1 MKKTWSGRFKK
12 RLNKAAD
19 EFNSSSGFDSRLLKY
34 DILSGAAHVG
44 ALRKARVITAKEAA
58 KMKGGLSNLLKKYKK
73 INIAEYEDVHS
84 AVEMELVKLIGKT
97 GAKLHTGRSRNDLV
111 ATDTR
116 LYLRDEIKEIKK
128 LLKNLLKSILSRA
141 ETAKAAYMPG
151 YTHLQ
156 QAQVMTAA
164 YWMMGYFSMF
174 KRDLELLKTAGSRA
188 DVMPLGSGAF
198 AGANYPLDRKY
209 MAKKLKFKKVS
220 ENGLDAVSDRDFVL
234 DFLYFCSV
242 TASHL
247 SRVAEEF
254 IIYNSAEFSFVE
266 IDDSFA
272 TGSSIMPQK
281 KNPDI
286 PELMRGKTGK
296 FYGYLMSGLT
306 MMKSLP
312 VSYNKDLQED
322 KPLLFGAVDEL
333 KPVLNIASEFIKNI
347 KFNKKKMLE
356 KAGSFFMFSVD
367 IADYLVGKGLPFRE
381 AHSVTGRLVAY
392 CESNKKK
399 INSLEENELK
409 KISPRLSRDVIFR
422 LNPEKSVN
430 MKKTEGST
438 SPRQVEKQIKAGRA
452 FLRNES

>member
-1 MKKTWSGRFKK
+1 MEKTWSGRFKK
-12 RLNKAAD
+12 KLNKEAD

-34 DILSGAAHVG
+34 DILSGAAHVA

-58 KMKGGLSNLLKKYKK
+58 KMQGGLSKLLKKHEK
-73 INIAEYEDVHS
+73 INIKGYEDVHS
-84 AVEMELVKLIGKT
+84 AVEMELIKLTGKT

-128 LLKNLLKSILSRA
+128 LLKNLLRSILSRA
-141 ETAKAAYMPG
+141 EISKDVYMPG

-164 YWMMGYFSMF
+164 YWMMGYFNMF
-174 KRDLELLKTAGSRA
+174 KRDLELLKTAQERA

-209 MAKKLKFKKVS
+209 MAKKLGFKKVS
-220 ENGLDAVSDRDFVL
+220 ENGLDAVSDRDFML

-247 SRVAEEF
+247 SRMAEEF
-254 IIYNSAEFSFVE
+254 IIYNSAEFSFIE

-286 PELMRGKTGK
+286 PELIRGRTGK

-322 KPLLFGAVDEL
+322 KPLLFGAADEL
-333 KPVLNIASEFIKNI
+333 KPILNIAAKFIKNI
-347 KFNKKKMLE
+347 KFNKKEML
-356 KAGSFFMFSVD
+356 KKIGVSFMFSVD
-367 IADYLVGKGLPFRE
+367 IADYLVGKGVPFRE
-381 AHSVTGRLVAY
+381 AHSATGKLVAY
-392 CESNKKK
+392 CESRKKK
-399 INSLEENELK
+399 VKELSEEELK
-409 KISPRLSRDVIFR
+409 KISPCLEREIVLRLT
-422 LNPEKSVN
+422 PEKSAA
-430 MKKTEGST
+430 MKKTQGST
-438 SPRQVEKQIKAGRA
+438 SPAQVEKQIKAGRA